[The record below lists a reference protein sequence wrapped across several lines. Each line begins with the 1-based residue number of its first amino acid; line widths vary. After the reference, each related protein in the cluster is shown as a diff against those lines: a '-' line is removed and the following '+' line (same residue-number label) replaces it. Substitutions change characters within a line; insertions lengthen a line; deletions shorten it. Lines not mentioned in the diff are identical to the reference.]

1 MSKVVDQKVV
11 SLKMDNSD
19 LIAKASQ
26 SLKAL
31 IGLNKGIAGI
41 SNTKIGGNVSQLSKI
56 ARATEETSEKMDRY
70 GATVEKVGRKF
81 TPLGIMATT
90 ALGNITNRLM
100 NSIHPL
106 QSVTAGFEMYGNKIK
121 SVGVM
126 QANLGDKSS
135 LPEIEASLDRL
146 NTYANQTVYSFEDM
160 TTNMGTFTAAGV
172 GLKDSET
179 AIMGISNLAAASG
192 ASTQQAGQAMYQLSQ
207 AIAAGSV
214 KLQDWNSVVNAGMG
228 GQKFQKA
235 LEQTAKELGHGRDM
249 SVSFRESLKDG
260 WITSDVLLK
269 TLDKFS
275 KDPAMLKLAT
285 QAKTFGDVVDNVQD
299 QMKSGWAAVFSSLF
313 GNIEESTQLWTGLL
327 KTISSITDPLM
338 TGMAG
343 FAANL
348 HDWGVMSNVVS
359 GLANIFKALQLVF
372 TEVGKAFAAIFPGP
386 SIQKIS
392 VMSQSFK
399 AFTAALIPGAKN
411 LKKIQDVAKG
421 VFSVF
426 HILTTVIGAVIK
438 VIWAFIPKSAAM
450 GQGLLDLLAFVGRT
464 VTAFD
469 KFVSAIVKVDG
480 LANIIQKVVNAIASL
495 FGLLVSVIVSSA
507 DGIIKKV
514 RKLFSWLGKLGAGA
528 GKALGAVF
536 GYFGKAGTSVGDALD
551 NASESSN
558 ALIKA
563 IGVTNDVIRDAFSNI
578 ASFVKGMVTS
588 IDDFFTGLANGTI
601 TAQQII
607 DKALSRITKAYD
619 VVSKA
624 VTSAFKEVVSVIK
637 GGTVEAASNTES
649 FSTKTTRSMTNV
661 SDAFKMAKDNLV
673 DAMSVMKDKA
683 SDVWGNIVD
692 SADNMKDRLSTIF
705 SNIDKSLTGTFGS
718 SWTGIKDTVGSVADW
733 VGDKVGKVVDFFGK
747 LKEAVIMIGKGVDKN
762 TIITSL
768 GLGTLIYVL
777 KKLAEIVK
785 GLGNI
790 KTSVTNSIDS
800 LTDSLKHLGN
810 NGIKPSFILALGAG
824 LLMLADA
831 MEKISDIDAQDI
843 SKSLLS
849 LGTGLTGMVLA
860 MKVIAKMGKSKNEM
874 LKVAFLF
881 TGMAKALNLFA
892 EAVGVMAQADP
903 ERLAGAMLA
912 MGYALVG
919 MVAAIKFLSENE
931 EDMSRA
937 SKTLMIVAGSM
948 YIVAQAIN
956 TIAQLNLSQLAIGL
970 GGFAVGL
977 GLVVAAVLVLNGG
990 GKGES
995 KGAVNGGV
1003 LIQTG
1008 ASFMMIATSLT
1019 MLTAAVAA
1027 MAFIPIAKLAKGLAS
1042 LGLLI
1047 AAVVLAAKSLDK
1059 EAKGAGTLMAL
1070 AGAMNLMV
1078 VPLLVMAVIPFAK
1091 LAKGVLVIAGVIGLL
1106 TLAANALDGS
1116 TTGALTMVAMAGAI
1130 TMLTGPLM
1138 ILGALP
1144 LSVIGTGLLA
1154 MAGALGVIVLAA
1166 YGLQATSVGLLSFA
1180 AAIGSIAL
1188 VIVAIGVT
1196 LTIFNVTLTVM
1207 ATTSVAAFTAL
1218 GAGLVALSVAIRA
1231 AAPMI
1236 SAAITAIIVAF
1247 VTSLTN
1253 AVPQIAEAGLV
1264 MITGL
1269 LKSIRKH
1276 IGEITTVAADII
1288 VNFITALTEKLPD
1301 LIEAGTEMMI
1311 SFLNG
1316 LANSLRDNRDLILQ
1330 AVFNILEAILEAV
1343 IVGLTKVV
1351 DTVFGGIPVIG
1362 GAMKSI
1368 GDGATK
1374 ALRGAFKIDEVADE
1388 KAKKATANINA
1399 ESKNTKTAGT
1409 NLGKAGSSG
1418 AELGAKP
1425 MDTIMATK
1433 AKSTVTALNKQAG
1446 AAHAAGDNVG
1456 KNAKSG
1462 VDAHTDL
1469 SASGNKA
1476 GSTFSSGVSDKTKKA
1491 NRAGTDVA
1499 KAGKT
1504 GAGSVSF
1511 HSTGANAGKGF
1522 AEGLSGTWK
1531 AISDT
1536 ASTLA
1541 KGAVGIF
1548 RKVFDI
1554 HSPSKVM
1561 HQIGDYVGQGLANG
1575 IGGTKD
1581 KVVGEIT
1588 SMADATIDRTK
1599 TIADAINSILDQNLE
1614 YNPRIKPVLDTSDM
1628 SGSFESSINGLA
1640 KRADS
1645 ANGSSGDASMIS
1657 LLQSKLAQ
1665 SDLQN
1670 SKLQESLTSLNGKL
1684 DEVIDAVNAEK
1695 TTIVQSNMD
1704 GEKVSKA
1711 IGEKMEATIADIK
1724 LKNGRLRG
1732 EF

>member
-11 SLKMDNSD
+11 SMKMDNSD

-31 IGLNKGIAGI
+31 IGLNKSIAGI
-41 SNTKIGGNVSQLSKI
+41 SNTKIGGNVSQLAQV

-106 QSVTAGFEMYGNKIK
+106 QSVTSGFEMYGNKIK

-146 NTYANQTVYSFEDM
+146 NTYANKTVYSFEDM

-179 AIMGISNLAAASG
+179 AIMGISNLAAGVG
-192 ASTQQAGQAMYQLSQ
+192 ASTQQAGTAMYQLSQ
-207 AIAAGSV
+207 AIASGSV

-313 GNIEESTQLWTGLL
+313 GNIGESTQLWTGLL

-399 AFTAALIPGAKN
+399 AFTAALIPGAEN

-514 RKLFSWLGKLGAGA
+514 QELFSWLGKLGAGA

-607 DKALSRITKAYD
+607 DKALSGITKAYD

-705 SNIDKSLTGTFGS
+705 SNIDESLTGTFGS

-733 VGDKVGKVVDFFGK
+733 IGDKVGKVVDFFGK

-777 KKLAEIVK
+777 KKLADIVN
-785 GLGNI
+785 GLGKI
-790 KTSVTNSIDS
+790 KTSVTKSIDS
-800 LTDSLKHLGN
+800 LTDSLKNLGN

-849 LGTGLTGMVLA
+849 LGAGLTGMVVA
-860 MKVIAKMGKSKNEM
+860 MKVIAKMGKSENAM

-881 TGMAKALNLFA
+881 TGMAKALKLFA

-919 MVAAIKFLSENE
+919 MVAAIKVLSENE
-931 EDMSRA
+931 KDMSRA

-990 GKGES
+990 KGGS

-1019 MLTAAVAA
+1019 MLTAAVSA
-1027 MAFIPIAKLAKGLAS
+1027 MAFIPIEKLAKGLAS

-1078 VPLLVMAVIPFAK
+1078 IPLLVMAVIPFAK
-1091 LAKGVLVIAGVIGLL
+1091 LAKGFLVIAGVIGLL
-1106 TLAANALDGS
+1106 TVAANALNGS
-1116 TTGALTMVAMAGAI
+1116 TTGALTMVAMAAAI

-1154 MAGALGVIVLAA
+1154 MAGALGIIVLAA
-1166 YGLQATSVGLLSFA
+1166 AGLQATSVGLLSFA

-1188 VIVAIGVT
+1188 VVVAIGVT

-1247 VTSLTN
+1247 ITSLTN

-1343 IVGLTKVV
+1343 LVGLTKVV
-1351 DTVFGGIPVIG
+1351 DTVFGWIPGVS
-1362 GAMKSI
+1362 GAMKSA
-1368 GDGATK
+1368 GDGVTE

-1399 ESKNTKTAGT
+1399 ESENTKTAGT

-1433 AKSTVTALNKQAG
+1433 AKSAVTALNGQAG
-1446 AAHAAGDNVG
+1446 AAHDAGDNVG

-1476 GSTFSSGVSDKTKKA
+1476 GTTFSSGVSDKTKEA
-1491 NRAGTDVA
+1491 NGAGTDVA

-1522 AEGLSGTWK
+1522 ADGLSGTWEK
-1531 AISDT
+1531 ISTT
-1536 ASTLA
+1536 ASNLA

-1548 RKVFDI
+1548 RKIFDI

-1575 IGGTKD
+1575 ISGTKD